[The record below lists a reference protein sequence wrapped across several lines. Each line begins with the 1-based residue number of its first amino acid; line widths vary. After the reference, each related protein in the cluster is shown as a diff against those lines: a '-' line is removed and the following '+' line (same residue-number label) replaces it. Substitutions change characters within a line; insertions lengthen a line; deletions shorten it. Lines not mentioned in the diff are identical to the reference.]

1 MRYTIVLLS
10 ILLAAGVAQA
20 REGFHMGLGGGFSSL
35 NGDDAVPVVGV
46 SGSSPKT
53 SQGGGGGLLLRLGY
67 NIMGYGA
74 LEGLIQGQADSLGID
89 GEESWAA
96 NWRLGTRIYPHWHW
110 QSELPDYLQPLELSM
125 FLGWGGTYQ
134 GYDPQGIDPVAWSD
148 GFGAFTFGTSL
159 EYFVSDVFKVSL
171 DYFHHSVSHDTFIYN
186 RSDGEEYNVENVDVT
201 MNQIFL
207 TLLVHVS

>member
-1 MRYTIVLLS
+1 MRHTILFFS
-10 ILLAAGVAQA
+10 ILLAAGLAHA

-35 NGDDAVPVVGV
+35 NGDDAVRV
-46 SGSSPKT
+46 SGLQGGSPKT
-53 SQGGGGGLLLRLGY
+53 SQGGGGGMLLRLGY

-96 NWRLGTRIYPHWHW
+96 NWRLGARLYPHWHW
-110 QSELPDYLQPLELSM
+110 QSELPDYLQPLEMS
-125 FLGWGGTYQ
+125 FFFGWGGTYQ
-134 GYDPQGIDPVAWSD
+134 DMTPLGLIDPVAWSE
-148 GFGAFTFGTSL
+148 GAFTFGTSL

-171 DYFHHSVSHDTFIYN
+171 DYFHHAVSHDTFIYN
-186 RSDGEEYNVENVDVT
+186 RSDNLEFDVDGVDVT

-207 TLLVHVS
+207 TLLVHVN

>member
-1 MRYTIVLLS
+1 MRYLIVLFS
-10 ILLAAGVAQA
+10 ILFAAGVAQA

-35 NGDDAVPVVGV
+35 NGDDAVPVIGV

-110 QSELPDYLQPLELSM
+110 QSELPDYLQPVELSM
-125 FLGWGGTYQ
+125 FFGWGGTYKATTLEVSIQ
-134 GYDPQGIDPVAWSD
+134 LL
-148 GFGAFTFGTSL
+148 GAMVLVLSLSVPALSTLSPMSLRFLSIIFTTR
-159 EYFVSDVFKVSL
+159 
-171 DYFHHSVSHDTFIYN
+171 FHMTPLSTIA
-186 RSDGEEYNVENVDVT
+186 VT
-201 MNQIFL
+201 VWNSML
-207 TLLVHVS
+207 RTPMLR

>member
-1 MRYTIVLLS
+1 M
-10 ILLAAGVAQA
+10 
-20 REGFHMGLGGGFSSL
+20 
-35 NGDDAVPVVGV
+35 
-46 SGSSPKT
+46 
-53 SQGGGGGLLLRLGY
+53 LLRLGY

-96 NWRLGTRIYPHWHW
+96 NWRVGARLYPHWHW
-110 QSELPDYLQPLELSM
+110 QSELPDYLQPLEMS
-125 FLGWGGTYQ
+125 FFVGWGGTYQ
-134 GYDPQGIDPVAWSD
+134 GYDPVGIDPVAWSE

-171 DYFHHSVSHDTFIYN
+171 DYFHHAVSHDTFIYN
-186 RSDGEEYNVENVDVT
+186 RSDNLEFDVDGVDVT

-207 TLLVHVS
+207 TLLVHVN